1 MWTNVPECVP
11 TEWRRSGAEALADAV
26 GYGMKPGPGPAAAEP
41 FRDAYHWYDKK
52 TDVKCTL
59 SFVAAHTN
67 ASNLAAL
74 IRASGVASGQLD
86 ALQTDTPLV
95 CGLVLYAHAAPPH
108 SNARARAQRR
118 AHAPR

>member
-74 IRASGVASGQLD
+74 IAGDASVEVLVQTTQLQLPLL
-86 ALQTDTPLV
+86 LQQ
-95 CGLVLYAHAAPPH
+95 
-108 SNARARAQRR
+108 S
-118 AHAPR
+118 